1 MTAMRF
7 IELAGKAAGLLVLAS
22 SISLWLANAQT
33 LAHTEPRA
41 GTAAAARADMAQCSS
56 GPGRIGLARTVEID
70 TSGGPRFGRQYK
82 NNDFL
87 RGKEVVLTF
96 DDGPMRR
103 NSRMVLE
110 ALAAHCTKATFFMVG
125 RMALADPGMVREIAG
140 RGHTIA
146 LHTWSHRNLRA
157 IGEDRAIAE
166 FELGL
171 SMVQRALGRP
181 VTPFFRFPYLADSEA
196 MLAYFGRRNVA
207 VFSIDA
213 DSFDFRTRD
222 PTRVRD
228 NIIETL
234 RERGKGILLFH
245 DIQIST
251 ARGIRGILDELAANG
266 FKVVHVV
273 SKAPATSVA
282 SYDDRTSREFAV
294 RAKQLAA
301 FPMIERA
308 VVWPMTAPE
317 TQIERLVPG
326 LAKSRE
332 KGSEGI
338 ASASREPRA
347 SEPAA
352 EPQPGPRTRPQ
363 PLPRPAVNPDEGWQA
378 RVFGQ

>member
-1 MTAMRF
+1 MKATRF
-7 IELAGKAAGLLVLAS
+7 IELAGRAAGLLVLAS
-22 SISLWLANAQT
+22 SISLSQASAQT

-103 NSRMVLE
+103 NSRMVLD
-110 ALAAHCTKATFFMVG
+110 ALAQHCTKATFFMVG
-125 RMALADPGMVREIAG
+125 RMALADPGMVREIASQ
-140 RGHTIA
+140 GHTIA

-157 IGEDRAIAE
+157 IGKDRAIAE

-196 MLAYFGRRNVA
+196 MLAHFGQRKVA

-222 PTRVRD
+222 PRRVQD
-228 NIIETL
+228 NIIGTL
-234 RERGKGILLFH
+234 RERGKGIVLFH
-245 DIQIST
+245 DIQVST
-251 ARGIRGILDELAANG
+251 ARGIRDILDELAASG

-282 SYDDRTSREFAV
+282 SYDDRTSREFAL

-317 TQIERLVPG
+317 TPIDRLVPG
-326 LAKSRE
+326 LAKSRD
-332 KGSEGI
+332 KSGEGI
-338 ASASREPRA
+338 ASASREPGA
-347 SEPAA
+347 SQPTA
-352 EPQPGPRTRPQ
+352 EPQPSPRTRPQ
-363 PLPRPAVNPDEGWQA
+363 AAPRPAVSTDDGWQA